1 MNMDMHRPQQIAT
14 FKTCT
19 YDFIMIQLT
28 QSCVTLPDV
37 KEIPRLD
44 KLLKFIDLALFTCW
58 HSFFSETILQLNEL
72 LHWALLHWKTAS
84 YYGQLLTTISVHSH
98 LLNWNHLNIR
108 YKTETQRCFFF
119 AIDVRMKNIEA
130 SWKCRTYWRKN
141 SRKMSWCWRTTTE
154 HGWKKGEPKWFVFD
168 QEEVVNTCMHP
179 C

>member
-1 MNMDMHRPQQIAT
+1 MDAPMNMDMHRPQQIAT

-72 LHWALLHWKTAS
+72 LH
-84 YYGQLLTTISVHSH
+84 
-98 LLNWNHLNIR
+98 
-108 YKTETQRCFFF
+108 
-119 AIDVRMKNIEA
+119 
-130 SWKCRTYWRKN
+130 
-141 SRKMSWCWRTTTE
+141 
-154 HGWKKGEPKWFVFD
+154 
-168 QEEVVNTCMHP
+168 
-179 C
+179 